1 MIPPHSHLCC
11 LLLPL
16 SSLLSPRSLPPL
28 LTRRVTLDHWEGKSP
43 KSALLKA
50 FPVPS
55 LALFSALCHVTPARK
70 KNWKRFQPLLIL
82 IKHISASVTADPI
95 QTILPFKTGATIK
108 VANFVFCCAVDPH
121 TEWRFVKHLLFF
133 FFFFFF
139 FLSLAFSHFDPGR
152 GLTSYCLRERNFL

>member
-1 MIPPHSHLCC
+1 MEDDPTSLSPLSSPP
-11 LLLPL
+11 

-28 LTRRVTLDHWEGKSP
+28 LARRVTLDHWEGKSP

-55 LALFSALCHVTPARK
+55 LTLFSALCHVTPAR

-82 IKHISASVTADPI
+82 IKHISASVAADPI

-108 VANFVFCCAVDPH
+108 VANFFFCCAVDPH
-121 TEWRFVKHLLFF
+121 QVEICETFAFF
-133 FFFFFF
+133 FF
-139 FLSLAFSHFDPGR
+139 SLAFSHFDPGR